1 MENDSII
8 LDNDSMKT
16 EFDSMNDSM
25 ISVNDSLKITNDSM
39 ISENDSIISVN
50 DSIKTI
56 QELSILGTKHIDSYK
71 LNKNRLKTTEFDN
84 ITLELMCNK
93 KIYNKVL
100 EKTNPKKFQERIEQI
115 SKLEKYSYKIME
127 LTEQLL
133 GSPDTQITNEI
144 NNAFEEY
151 SKICIRYFEM
161 KDFEEKC
168 SSNKDHFNEDEDDT
182 LFCKIDNELP
192 YSYWGKTIVK
202 K

>member
-1 MENDSII
+1 ME
-8 LDNDSMKT
+8 
-16 EFDSMNDSM
+16 NDSM
-25 ISVNDSLKITNDSM
+25 ISVNDSMISVNDSM
-39 ISENDSIISVN
+39 ISVN
-50 DSIKTI
+50 DSIISENDSLKTMNDSVKDSIISENDSLKTI

-100 EKTNPKKFQERIEQI
+100 EKTNPKKFQERKEQI
-115 SKLEKYSYKIME
+115 TKLEKYSYKIME
-127 LTEQLL
+127 LTEQLI

-161 KDFEEKC
+161 KEYEEKC
-168 SSNKDHFNEDEDDT
+168 SSNKDHDDDDT

-192 YSYWGKTIVK
+192 YSYWGKTIIK